1 MLEKKDQDL
10 YEILLNEYNNC
21 DVKQYGES
29 AFPRV
34 RTSETLGLSKTF
46 EQVSSWDEMRTPYQ
60 DLLNRYVDVQSN
72 VQLSETHDDG
82 EEILIDKFSPKTSQ
96 TKHSSQDMTMIPK
109 YSKAIAAGVEVRKHE
124 LAVQQENMLG
134 TTRMNESTEKLDV

>member
-1 MLEKKDQDL
+1 MLGKKDQDL

-60 DLLNRYVDVQSN
+60 DLLNRY
-72 VQLSETHDDG
+72 
-82 EEILIDKFSPKTSQ
+82 
-96 TKHSSQDMTMIPK
+96 
-109 YSKAIAAGVEVRKHE
+109 
-124 LAVQQENMLG
+124 
-134 TTRMNESTEKLDV
+134 LDVHSKCSCLELTMTERRFS